1 MCEFCNAKIYVQVK
15 RYSKPIL
22 APLTEVER
30 LEHEIINKTGLQYIQ
45 IPNKYCPMCGKK
57 LGGIKSNE

>member
-1 MCEFCNAKIYVQVK
+1 MCEFCNAKIYVQVE

-22 APLTEVER
+22 APLTEVEQ

-45 IPNKYCPMCGKK
+45 IPNKYCPMCGEK